1 MSHSDIKSQNMLAF
15 PSSCSWVVI
24 SNKGGGGNEPEA
36 GSLDSEHRA
45 TDAGPPYGPICP
57 WLALGGLIFTAL
69 LMVWGI
75 NGAFIIG
82 IFFTM

>member
-1 MSHSDIKSQNMLAF
+1 VLAL
-15 PSSCSWVVI
+15 CC
-24 SNKGGGGNEPEA
+24 
-36 GSLDSEHRA
+36 
-45 TDAGPPYGPICP
+45 TAGPPYGVICP